1 MVDVIIDKEKIR
13 DMLFVC
19 GIKEMKTII
28 TLIRERQSKMSNQV
42 NDLIKMYENDPHLK
56 TATKALDAWYETK
69 KEIDDLL

>member
-42 NDLIKMYENDPHLK
+42 NDLIKMYENDPYLK
-56 TATKALDAWYETK
+56 DATKALDFWYETK
-69 KEIDDLL
+69 KEINNLI